1 MGPSLLGFLIQSGNS
16 VVVVDV
22 VTTVVVLV
30 VVIVVVVIMAF
41 VVVVVLR
48 SGVLCIQFGG
58 DLFNTS
64 LGFPGRVGG
73 GCGSGRGFILPRRWW
88 VYLKEVTF
96 RQLVSSRQSGMNF
109 PLARS
114 HSLA

>member
-16 VVVVDV
+16 VVVDV
-22 VTTVVVLV
+22 VTIMVA
-30 VVIVVVVIMAF
+30 VVIVVVVVVVVM
-41 VVVVVLR
+41 VVVVVL
-48 SGVLCIQFGG
+48 SGFFCIIFG

-64 LGFPGRVGG
+64 LGFTGRA
-73 GCGSGRGFILPRRWW
+73 GSRGRFFLRWW

-96 RQLVSSRQSGMNF
+96 RQFVSSRQSGMNF

>member
-30 VVIVVVVIMAF
+30 VVVVIMAF
-41 VVVVVLR
+41 VVVAVLR

-73 GCGSGRGFILPRRWW
+73 GCGSGWRFILPRRWGG
-88 VYLKEVTF
+88 YLKEVTF

>member
-1 MGPSLLGFLIQSGNS
+1 MGPSLLGFVIQSGNS
-16 VVVVDV
+16 VVVDV
-22 VTTVVVLV
+22 VTTVVTT
-30 VVIVVVVIMAF
+30 VVIVVVV
-41 VVVVVLR
+41 VVVLVVVL
-48 SGVLCIQFGG
+48 SGVFCIIFG

-64 LGFPGRVGG
+64 LGFTARVGS
-73 GCGSGRGFILPRRWW
+73 SGRFFLRWW